1 MLSAGE
7 KMLSEMDSSS
17 TFNLPGKTDAKQV
30 VTQVYIF
37 KL

>member
-7 KMLSEMDSSS
+7 KTLNEMDTSS
-17 TFNLPGKTDAKQV
+17 TLNLPGKTDAKQV